1 MQENTKAHLSLL
13 IANTIYAINYSVA
26 KTVMPEYLS
35 PGAFVL
41 IRAIGAGLLFVT
53 LYRVFFYEK
62 VALKDLKTL
71 FLCAFFGVAANQLLF
86 FEGLNLTSPIN
97 ASIIMVTTPVTVLLM
112 SFLIIG
118 EKITKLKVGGVA
130 LGIFGALLLITNK
143 AVGENIVASNAL
155 GDTFVFL
162 NSAFYAIYLAL
173 VKPLMKKYSPLTVIT
188 WVFIFGFF
196 LVLPY
201 GFSDFLKVDWQNLP
215 AKTWGGIVFVV
226 FGMTFFAYLLNTF
239 ALKHLQPSVVSIYIY
254 LQPILAT
261 MISLS
266 LGNDQLTLIK
276 IISAILIFTG
286 VYLVSMPKKKQLA
299 N

>member
-1 MQENTKAHLSLL
+1 LQDKTKAHLSLL
-13 IANTIYAINYSVA
+13 VANIIYGINYSVA

-41 IRAIGAGLLFVT
+41 IRAIGAGLLFT
-53 LYRVFFYEK
+53 FIYRVFLYEK

-71 FLCAFFGVAANQLLF
+71 FICAFFGVAANQILF

-97 ASIIMVTTPVTVLLM
+97 ASIIMVTTPVTVLVM

-118 EKITKLKVGGVA
+118 ERITKFKIGGVA
-130 LGIFGALLLITNK
+130 LGIVGALLLITNK
-143 AVGENIVASNAL
+143 GVGNALYTSNPL

-173 VKPLMKKYSPLTVIT
+173 AKPLMKKYSPLTVIT

-201 GFSDFLKVDWQNLP
+201 GLSDFRAINWEIIPPK
-215 AKTWGGIVFVV
+215 AWGGIVFVV

-261 MISLS
+261 IISLS
-266 LGNDQLTLIK
+266 LGNDNLSLIK
-276 IISAILIFTG
+276 IFSAILIFGG
-286 VYLVSMPKKKQLA
+286 VYLVSRPVERA
-299 N
+299 S